1 MGGIKDW
8 GLAVMFCDRLEDLE
22 LPAWLFREEQSS
34 IAILCETLETVDD
47 NFSRHFES
55 EGRGFNS
62 LRARWS
68 SPNFPPA

>member
-1 MGGIKDW
+1 
-8 GLAVMFCDRLEDLE
+8 MFCDRLEDLE

-62 LRARWS
+62 LRARS
-68 SPNFPPA
+68 KLLEFLGTGQSQESP